1 MQRHNLLAMVE
12 LERATSVYQHLRS
25 PDHTV
30 YWGDEMAD
38 HDDAAPGP
46 VRAIVTREEAKALG
60 LKYYYLGTICR
71 NGHDAERIV
80 SMGTCVEC
88 RRGCNERHAAKYPD
102 QRRAYGLAHYEQT
115 RDKQIAYSAAYQKA
129 NRDAHNEHTK
139 RWAREN
145 RDKMNA
151 HKHKRRALE
160 RQAEGSHTIAEI
172 NELRVKQCHKCAN
185 CLCEIGKSAHADH
198 IIPLSAGG
206 SDWISNIQ
214 LLCGSCNWRKGRR
227 DPIEFAR
234 MNGRLL

>member
-1 MQRHNLLAMVE
+1 MPQHNALAMVE
-12 LERATSVYQHLRS
+12 LDRAASVYQHLRS

-46 VRAIVTREEAKALG
+46 VRAIVTRDEAKALG
-60 LKYYYLGTICR
+60 LKYYYLGTLCR
-71 NGHDAERIV
+71 NGHDAERLV
-80 SMGTCVEC
+80 SIGTCVEC
-88 RRGCNERHAAKYPD
+88 RRGCNDRHLAKYPD
-102 QRRAYGLAHYEQT
+102 ERRAYRLAYYEVT
-115 RDKQIAYSAAYQKA
+115 REHQIAKA
-129 NRDAHNEHTK
+129 VEWARNNPEKQREHTK

-151 HKHKRRALE
+151 IKHRRRAME

-172 NELRVKQCHKCAN
+172 NELRVKQGHKCAN